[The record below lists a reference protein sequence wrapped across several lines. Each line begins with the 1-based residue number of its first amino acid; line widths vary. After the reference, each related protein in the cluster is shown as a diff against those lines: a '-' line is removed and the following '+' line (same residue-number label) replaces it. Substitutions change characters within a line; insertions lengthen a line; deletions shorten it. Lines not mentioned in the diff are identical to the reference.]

1 VAADQVEKFWDTG
14 GPENSEWPLT
24 GSKILGHRRPGEL
37 RVAADRVEKFW
48 DTGGPENSEL
58 FDGDEAMV
66 TPAKI
71 GVHRDRSQ

>member
-1 VAADQVEKFWDTG
+1 
-14 GPENSEWPLT
+14 
-24 GSKILGHRRPGEL
+24 
-37 RVAADRVEKFW
+37 VAADRVEKFW

-71 GVHRDRSQ
+71 GIHRDRSQ